1 MPIDDELYSPTDR
14 HGSPTIHQQ
23 MLLLLQRSIE

>member
-23 MLLLLQRSIE
+23 MLLLQRSIE